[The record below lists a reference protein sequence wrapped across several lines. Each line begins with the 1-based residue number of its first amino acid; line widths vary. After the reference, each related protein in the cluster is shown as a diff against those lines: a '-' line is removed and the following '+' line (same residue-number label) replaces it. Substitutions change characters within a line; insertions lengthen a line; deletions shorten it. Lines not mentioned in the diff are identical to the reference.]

1 MAVGRPAGPRGEY
14 IMSDTIDNLTGIPED
29 DFHRQGLIDRLRQYV
44 AADPSAWNVRYNLGV
59 ALLADGK
66 PEEALPE
73 FVEVLKVSPKHLE
86 SMINI
91 AGIHL
96 GASRPD
102 QALKVLTSALKA
114 WDIPIVRA
122 NLGVAYLQMGHLEEA
137 ARELKI
143 AVNSAPNM
151 PDALTNLSTVFL
163 QQGELE
169 HAEEAASE
177 ALKLNDQFGM
187 AHNNLA
193 VILTEKGDTEK
204 ARFHAL
210 RAKEL
215 GYPVH
220 GELLEQLGLEQ

>member
-1 MAVGRPAGPRGEY
+1 
-14 IMSDTIDNLTGIPED
+14 MSDTIDNLSGIPED
-29 DFHRQGLIDRLRQYV
+29 EFMREGLIDRLRQYV
-44 AADPSAWNVRYNLGV
+44 AADPKAWNVRYNLGV
-59 ALLADGK
+59 ALLADGH
-66 PEEALPE
+66 PQEALLE
-73 FVEVLKVSPKHLE
+73 FREVLTVSPKHLE

-96 GASRPD
+96 GASQPEE
-102 QALKVLTSALKA
+102 ALKVLTSALKA

-137 ARELKI
+137 ARELKL

-151 PDALTNLSTVFL
+151 PDALTNLSSVFL
-163 QQGELE
+163 QQGELD

-177 ALKLNDQFGM
+177 ALKINDGFAM

-193 VILTEKGDTEK
+193 VVLAEKGDEPK
-204 ARFHAL
+204 ARFHAA
-210 RAKEL
+210 RAREL

-220 GELLEQLGLEQ
+220 DKLLEQLGLAE